1 MDITKI
7 DITNWDKI
15 ELLQSLINNA
25 DCSGM
30 NNPVL
35 KMTCSML
42 DKISYD
48 EAQRIWK
55 STNYHYFDYC
65 ESRPL
70 KVDLSGSTLNASL
83 YVRDNSLA
91 ALRNAISRCRPGPK
105 NKIKPGTEACT
116 HWDLICV
123 ELALKKSREVIK
135 HRIPNC
141 PVTKCICY
149 KECQNQ
155 R

>member
-25 DCSGM
+25 DCLGM
-30 NNPVL
+30 NNPIL
-35 KMTCSML
+35 KITCSMI
-42 DKISYD
+42 DEISYD
-48 EAQRIWK
+48 EAQRIWA
-55 STNYHYFDYC
+55 STDYHYFDYYK
-65 ESRPL
+65 SRPL
-70 KVDLSGSTLNASL
+70 KVDLSGNTLDASL

-91 ALRNAISRCRPGPK
+91 ALRIAISQCRPGSK
-105 NKIKPGTEACT
+105 NTIKPGAKLCT
-116 HWDLICV
+116 HWGLIHLDLK
-123 ELALKKSREVIK
+123 LKDSRQVIK
-135 HRIPNC
+135 NRIPNC
-141 PVTKCICY
+141 PVTKCVCY